1 MLRVTPITAKAIG
14 IIEKIINIM
23 SEIISIGGLINDCV
37 KLSKYEYASTG
48 ATMMALIIGI
58 TGIVV
63 GWVARILYVKY
74 VSDKIE
80 VRRS

>member
-1 MLRVTPITAKAIG
+1 MKSSTKQVIFWIVILIVFVSIG
-14 IIEKIINIM
+14 IYLK
-23 SEIISIGGLINDCV
+23 
-37 KLSKYEYASTG
+37 YASTG
-48 ATMMALIIGI
+48 ATMMALLVGI

-80 VRRS
+80 VKRS